1 MQRNVFIIGL
11 ALTLTGLLSA
21 CGGSNSRPNEQT
33 AKSVSDTA
41 RAPIEIMYFYGK
53 QRCVTCRAIEQ
64 VVVELTQNELR
75 EAIASGQ
82 VHFRAIDWTQ
92 ETALAERYEVAW
104 SSLIIDCNG
113 EITNL
118 TEKAFTFARQQPDK
132 LKEEIL
138 KLCNGCKRY

>member
-1 MQRNVFIIGL
+1 MQRNVFFIGF
-11 ALTLTGLLSA
+11 ALILICLLSA
-21 CGGSNSRPNEQT
+21 CGGGNSQNNEQT
-33 AKSVSDTA
+33 QTTVSDSL

-75 EAIASGQ
+75 EAIAGGQ

-104 SSLIIDCNG
+104 SSLIIDRNG

-118 TEKAFTFARQQPDK
+118 TEKAFTHARQQPDK
-132 LKEEIL
+132 LKEEIM

>member
-1 MQRNVFIIGL
+1 MQRNLFFIGFV
-11 ALTLTGLLSA
+11 LTLTCLLSA
-21 CGGSNSRPNEQT
+21 CGGGNSRKYEQAQT
-33 AKSVSDTA
+33 TVSDTA

-92 ETALAERYEVAW
+92 ETTLAERYEVAW

-113 EITNL
+113 EVTNL
-118 TEKAFTFARQQPDK
+118 TEQAFAYARQQPDK

>member
-1 MQRNVFIIGL
+1 MYRISFVIELILSF
-11 ALTLTGLLSA
+11 TCLLSA
-21 CGGSNSRPNEQT
+21 CGGGNSRPNEQT
-33 AKSVSDTA
+33 AQSVSDTA
-41 RAPIEIMYFYGK
+41 RAPIEILYFYGK

-118 TEKAFTFARQQPDK
+118 TEKAFTYARQQPDK

-138 KLCNGCKRY
+138 KLCNGYKRY

>member
-1 MQRNVFIIGL
+1 MHRISFVIGL
-11 ALTLTGLLSA
+11 VLSFACLLSA
-21 CGGSNSRPNEQT
+21 CGGGDSQKNEQT
-33 AKSVSDTA
+33 QTTVSDTA

-113 EITNL
+113 EVTNL
-118 TEKAFTFARQQPDK
+118 TEQAFAYARQQPDK

>member
-1 MQRNVFIIGL
+1 MQRNVFFIGFV
-11 ALTLTGLLSA
+11 LTLTCLFSA
-21 CGGSNSRPNEQT
+21 CGGGDSQKNEQT
-33 AKSVSDTA
+33 QTTVSDTA

-118 TEKAFTFARQQPDK
+118 TEKAFTYARQQPDK
-132 LKEEIL
+132 LKEESL
-138 KLCNGCKRY
+138 KLCNGFKRY

>member
-1 MQRNVFIIGL
+1 MRRIIFFIGFTL
-11 ALTLTGLLSA
+11 CLTCLLSA
-21 CGGSNSRPNEQT
+21 CGGNRSQSNEQQQTT
-33 AKSVSDTA
+33 AAETK

-64 VVVELTQNELR
+64 VVVELTQNELH

-113 EITNL
+113 EITIL
-118 TEKAFTFARQQPDK
+118 TEKAFTYARQQPDK
-132 LKEEIL
+132 LKEEITNI
-138 KLCNGCKRY
+138 CNGYKRY

>member
-1 MQRNVFIIGL
+1 MQRNVFFIGFV
-11 ALTLTGLLSA
+11 LTLTCLFSA
-21 CGGSNSRPNEQT
+21 CGGGDSQKNEQT
-33 AKSVSDTA
+33 QTTVSDTA

-113 EITNL
+113 EVTNL
-118 TEKAFTFARQQPDK
+118 TEQAFAYARQQPDK
-132 LKEEIL
+132 LKEEVM
-138 KLCNGCKRY
+138 KVCNGYKQY

>member
-1 MQRNVFIIGL
+1 MC
-11 ALTLTGLLSA
+11 LLSA
-21 CGGSNSRPNEQT
+21 CGGKRSQSNEQQQTT
-33 AKSVSDTA
+33 AAETK
-41 RAPIEIMYFYGK
+41 RAPIEIIYFYGK

-64 VVVELTQNELR
+64 VAVELTQNELR

-113 EITNL
+113 EVTNL
-118 TEKAFTFARQQPDK
+118 TEQAFTYARQQPDK

-138 KLCNGCKRY
+138 KVCNGYKRY

>member
-11 ALTLTGLLSA
+11 VLTLTCLLSA
-21 CGGSNSRPNEQT
+21 CSGGNSRPNEQT
-33 AKSVSDTA
+33 AQSVSDTA

-92 ETALAERYEVAW
+92 ETTLAERYEMAW

-118 TEKAFTFARQQPDK
+118 TEQAFTYARQQPDK

-138 KLCNGCKRY
+138 KLCNGYKRY

>member
-1 MQRNVFIIGL
+1 MRRIIFFIGC
-11 ALTLTGLLSA
+11 ALSLMCLLSA
-21 CGGSNSRPNEQT
+21 CGGKRSQSNEQQQTT
-33 AKSVSDTA
+33 AAETK
-41 RAPIEIMYFYGK
+41 RAPIEIIYFYGK

-64 VVVELTQNELR
+64 VAVELTQNELR

-118 TEKAFTFARQQPDK
+118 TEKAFTYARQQPDK

-138 KLCNGCKRY
+138 KLCNGYKRY

>member
-1 MQRNVFIIGL
+1 MQRNVFFIGF
-11 ALTLTGLLSA
+11 ALILICLLSA
-21 CGGSNSRPNEQT
+21 CGGGNSQNNEQT
-33 AKSVSDTA
+33 PQSVSDTA

-118 TEKAFTFARQQPDK
+118 TEKAFTYARQQPDK

-138 KLCNGCKRY
+138 KLCNGFKRY

>member
-1 MQRNVFIIGL
+1 MSFIIGL
-11 ALTLTGLLSA
+11 VLSFNCLLSA
-21 CGGSNSRPNEQT
+21 CGEGNSQKNEQAQT
-33 AKSVSDTA
+33 TVSDTA
-41 RAPIEIMYFYGK
+41 RAPIEILYFYGK

-92 ETALAERYEVAW
+92 ETVLAERYEVAW

-118 TEKAFTFARQQPDK
+118 TEKAFSYARQQPDK
-132 LKEEIL
+132 LKEEITNI
-138 KLCNGCKRY
+138 CNGYKRY

>member
-1 MQRNVFIIGL
+1 MQRNVFFIGFV
-11 ALTLTGLLSA
+11 LTLTCLLSA
-21 CGGSNSRPNEQT
+21 CGGGNSRPNEQT
-33 AKSVSDTA
+33 AQSVSDTA

-64 VVVELTQNELR
+64 VVVELTQNELH

-82 VHFRAIDWTQ
+82 VHFRAVDWTQ

-118 TEKAFTFARQQPDK
+118 TEKAFTYARQQPDK

>member
-1 MQRNVFIIGL
+1 MQRNVFIIGF
-11 ALTLTGLLSA
+11 ALILICLLSA
-21 CGGSNSRPNEQT
+21 CGGGNSQNNEQT
-33 AKSVSDTA
+33 KTTVSDSL

-92 ETALAERYEVAW
+92 ETTLAERYEVAW

-118 TEKAFTFARQQPDK
+118 TEQAFAYARQQPDK
-132 LKEEIL
+132 LKEEVM
-138 KLCNGCKRY
+138 KVCNGYNPY

>member
-1 MQRNVFIIGL
+1 MQRNVFFIGFV
-11 ALTLTGLLSA
+11 LTLTCFPSA
-21 CGGSNSRPNEQT
+21 CGGGNSQKNEQT
-33 AKSVSDTA
+33 QTTVSDTA

-75 EAIASGQ
+75 EEIASGQ

-118 TEKAFTFARQQPDK
+118 TEKAFTYARQQPDK

>member
-11 ALTLTGLLSA
+11 ALTCLLSA

-118 TEKAFTFARQQPDK
+118 TEKAFAYARQQPDK

>member
-1 MQRNVFIIGL
+1 MYRISFIIRL
-11 ALTLTGLLSA
+11 VLSFTCLLSA
-21 CGGSNSRPNEQT
+21 CGGGNSRKYEQVQT
-33 AKSVSDTA
+33 TVSDTA

-75 EAIASGQ
+75 EEIASGQ

-92 ETALAERYEVAW
+92 ETTLAERYEMAW

-118 TEKAFTFARQQPDK
+118 TEKAFTYARQQPDK

>member
-1 MQRNVFIIGL
+1 M
-11 ALTLTGLLSA
+11 LSA
-21 CGGSNSRPNEQT
+21 CGGGNSQKNEQAQT
-33 AKSVSDTA
+33 TVSDTA

-92 ETALAERYEVAW
+92 ETALAECYEVAW

-118 TEKAFTFARQQPDK
+118 TEKAFTYARQQPDK

>member
-1 MQRNVFIIGL
+1 MQRNVFFIGL
-11 ALTLTGLLSA
+11 ALTLTCLLSA
-21 CGGSNSRPNEQT
+21 CGGSNSHPNEQT

-118 TEKAFTFARQQPDK
+118 TEKAFAYARQQPDK

>member
-1 MQRNVFIIGL
+1 MC
-11 ALTLTGLLSA
+11 LLSA
-21 CGGSNSRPNEQT
+21 CGGKRSQSNEQQQTT
-33 AKSVSDTA
+33 AAETK
-41 RAPIEIMYFYGK
+41 RAPIEIIYFYGK

-64 VVVELTQNELR
+64 VAVELTQNELR

-118 TEKAFTFARQQPDK
+118 TEKAFTYARQQPDK

-138 KLCNGCKRY
+138 KLCNGYKRY

>member
-1 MQRNVFIIGL
+1 MQRNVFFIGFV
-11 ALTLTGLLSA
+11 LTLTCLLSA
-21 CGGSNSRPNEQT
+21 CGSGNSQKYEQVQT
-33 AKSVSDTA
+33 TVSDTA

-64 VVVELTQNELR
+64 VVVELTQNELH

-118 TEKAFTFARQQPDK
+118 TEKAFTYARQQPDK

-138 KLCNGCKRY
+138 KLCNGYKRY

>member
-1 MQRNVFIIGL
+1 MQRNVFFIGFV
-11 ALTLTGLLSA
+11 LTLTCLFSA
-21 CGGSNSRPNEQT
+21 CGGGDSQKNEQT
-33 AKSVSDTA
+33 QTTVSDTA

-118 TEKAFTFARQQPDK
+118 TEKAFTYARQQPDK

>member
-1 MQRNVFIIGL
+1 
-11 ALTLTGLLSA
+11 
-21 CGGSNSRPNEQT
+21 
-33 AKSVSDTA
+33 
-41 RAPIEIMYFYGK
+41 MYFYGK

-64 VVVELTQNELR
+64 TVVELTQNELR

-104 SSLIIDCNG
+104 SSLIIDRNG

-118 TEKAFTFARQQPDK
+118 TEKAFTYARQQPDK
-132 LKEEIL
+132 LKEEIM

>member
-1 MQRNVFIIGL
+1 MYRISFIIGL
-11 ALTLTGLLSA
+11 ILSFTCLLSA
-21 CGGSNSRPNEQT
+21 CGGGDSQKNEQT
-33 AKSVSDTA
+33 QTTVSDTA

-64 VVVELTQNELR
+64 VAVELTQNELR

-118 TEKAFTFARQQPDK
+118 TEKAFTYARQQPDK

-138 KLCNGCKRY
+138 KVCNGCKRY

>member
-1 MQRNVFIIGL
+1 MQRNLFFIGFV
-11 ALTLTGLLSA
+11 LTLTCLLSA
-21 CGGSNSRPNEQT
+21 CGGGNSRKYEQVQT
-33 AKSVSDTA
+33 TVSDTA

-64 VVVELTQNELR
+64 AVVELTQNELC

-113 EITNL
+113 EMTNL
-118 TEKAFTFARQQPDK
+118 TEKAFTYARQQPDK

-138 KLCNGCKRY
+138 KLCNGYKRY

>member
-1 MQRNVFIIGL
+1 MQRNVFFIGL
-11 ALTLTGLLSA
+11 ALTLTCLLSA
-21 CGGSNSRPNEQT
+21 CGGGNSQKNEQT
-33 AKSVSDTA
+33 QTTVSDTA

-75 EAIASGQ
+75 EAIASGL
-82 VHFRAIDWTQ
+82 VHYRAVDWTQ

-113 EITNL
+113 KVTNL
-118 TEKAFTFARQQPDK
+118 TEQAFAYARQQPDT

-138 KLCNGCKRY
+138 KICNGCKRY

>member
-1 MQRNVFIIGL
+1 MQRNVFFIGL
-11 ALTLTGLLSA
+11 ALTLTCLFFA
-21 CGGSNSRPNEQT
+21 CGGSNSRPNDQT
-33 AKSVSDTA
+33 AQSVSDTA

-64 VVVELTQNELR
+64 TVVELTQNELR

-82 VHFRAIDWTQ
+82 VHFRAVDWTQ
-92 ETALAERYEVAW
+92 ETTLAERYEVAW

-118 TEKAFTFARQQPDK
+118 TE
-132 LKEEIL
+132 
-138 KLCNGCKRY
+138 

>member
-1 MQRNVFIIGL
+1 MHRISFVIGL
-11 ALTLTGLLSA
+11 VLSFACLLSA
-21 CGGSNSRPNEQT
+21 CGGGNSRPNEQT
-33 AKSVSDTA
+33 AQSVSDTA

-118 TEKAFTFARQQPDK
+118 TEKAFTYARQQPDK

>member
-1 MQRNVFIIGL
+1 MQRNVFFIGFV
-11 ALTLTGLLSA
+11 LTLTCLFSA
-21 CGGSNSRPNEQT
+21 CGGGDSQKNEQT
-33 AKSVSDTA
+33 QTTVSDTA

-82 VHFRAIDWTQ
+82 VHFRAVDWTQ

-118 TEKAFTFARQQPDK
+118 TEKAFAYARQQPDK
-132 LKEEIL
+132 LKEEITNI
-138 KLCNGCKRY
+138 CNGYKRY

>member
-11 ALTLTGLLSA
+11 VLTLNCLLSA
-21 CGGSNSRPNEQT
+21 CGGGNSQKNEQT
-33 AKSVSDTA
+33 QTTVSDSL

-118 TEKAFTFARQQPDK
+118 TEQAFDYARQQPDK
-132 LKEEIL
+132 LKEEVM
-138 KLCNGCKRY
+138 KVCNGYNPY

>member
-1 MQRNVFIIGL
+1 MQRNVFFIGF
-11 ALTLTGLLSA
+11 ALILICLLSA
-21 CGGSNSRPNEQT
+21 CGGGNSQNNEQT
-33 AKSVSDTA
+33 QTTVSDSL

-118 TEKAFTFARQQPDK
+118 NEKAFTYARQQPDK

-138 KLCNGCKRY
+138 KLCNGFKRY